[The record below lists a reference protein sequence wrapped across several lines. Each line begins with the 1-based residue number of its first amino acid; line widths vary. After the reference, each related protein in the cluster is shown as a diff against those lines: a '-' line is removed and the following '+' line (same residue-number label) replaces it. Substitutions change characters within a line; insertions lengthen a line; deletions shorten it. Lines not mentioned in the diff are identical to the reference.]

1 MKLPAAPATAPGFCY
16 GLPGAIAPF
25 GNFDPAGVTD
35 GRSLADVYRLREAEV
50 QHGRV
55 AMVACLGF
63 LTEEAFHPLGGDFI
77 YLCQAPWSQG
87 IEASNAHAKD
97 SYYYY
102 DSNDIKQLLAR
113 AYDDCKRC

>member
-1 MKLPAAPATAPGFCY
+1 MRRAAAASSSAWSKHPECHRSSVPWYAGSPHQPPSGRDCTSACPSGSTRVTALD
-16 GLPGAIAPF
+16 GLDGDL
-25 GNFDPAGVTD
+25 NQNAG
-35 GRSLADVYRLREAEV
+35 GS
-50 QHGRV
+50 
-55 AMVACLGF
+55 
-63 LTEEAFHPLGGDFI
+63 FI
-77 YLCQAPWSQG
+77 YLCKAPWSQG